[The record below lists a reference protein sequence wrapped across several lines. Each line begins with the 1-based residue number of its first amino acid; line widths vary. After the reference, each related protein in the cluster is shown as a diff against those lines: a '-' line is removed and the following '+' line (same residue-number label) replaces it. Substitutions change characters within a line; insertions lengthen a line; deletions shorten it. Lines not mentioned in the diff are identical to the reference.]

1 MEGDFGEEEDGGGDD
16 PSAKA
21 TAGKTAPSGEASASE
36 APDTEAGAAEPTPL
50 QREAMTGVLLQ
61 SGFLERYMKQR
72 IHGTEAPDAAGAAE
86 RPDPKQTER

>member
-1 MEGDFGEEEDGGGDD
+1 MEGDFGEEEDGDDD
-16 PSAKA
+16 PSAEA
-21 TAGKTAPSGEASASE
+21 SAGETTPSGEASASE
-36 APDTEAGAAEPTPL
+36 APDTGAGAGEPTPL

-86 RPDPKQTER
+86 RSDPKQTER

>member
-1 MEGDFGEEEDGGGDD
+1 
-16 PSAKA
+16 
-21 TAGKTAPSGEASASE
+21 
-36 APDTEAGAAEPTPL
+36 
-50 QREAMTGVLLQ
+50 MTGVLLQ